1 MASHIGR
8 RKFLAALGSAA
19 AWPLA
24 ARAQQPAMPVIGL
37 LDPRSPDAMADR
49 LRAFRQGLKEVG
61 YVEGENVTII
71 YRFAEDQNDRLP
83 ELAAELVRRQV
94 TVIAA
99 SATTAAPAAKAAT
112 TTIPIAFIAAEDPV
126 RLGLVASLARPGG
139 NLTGINFFS
148 SELAAKRLDL
158 LHELLPRAARIAVLV
173 NPANATNTASILR
186 DVEAAARAIGLQVQ
200 VLNASTGPEINA
212 AFENVGRDRP
222 DALFVGPDT
231 FLIARR
237 IQVVQLAAFHRL
249 PAVYPARDFLE
260 VGGLMS
266 YGTNVMDAFRQ
277 LGIYAGRILKGA
289 KPADLPVV
297 QSSKFELVI
306 NAETARMLGLTVP
319 DKLLVAADEVI
330 E

>member
-1 MASHIGR
+1 MKR
-8 RKFLAALGSAA
+8 REFITLLGGAAA
-19 AWPLA
+19 AWPLTA
-24 ARAQQPAMPVIGL
+24 SAQQPAMPVIGL

-200 VLNASTGPEINA
+200 VLNASTSREISA

-266 YGTNVMDAFRQ
+266 YGTNVMDAYRQ
-277 LGIYAGRILKGA
+277 LGIYVGRILKGV
-289 KPADLPVV
+289 KPADLPVL
-297 QSSKFELVI
+297 QMTKFEFVI
-306 NAETARMLGLTVP
+306 NLQTARALGLEVP
-319 DKLLVAADEVI
+319 NSIQLLADEVI